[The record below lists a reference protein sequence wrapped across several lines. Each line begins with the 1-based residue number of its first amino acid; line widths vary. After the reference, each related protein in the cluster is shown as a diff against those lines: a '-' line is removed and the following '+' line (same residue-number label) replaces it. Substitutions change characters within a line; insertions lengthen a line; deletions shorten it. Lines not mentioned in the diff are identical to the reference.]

1 MYHATVSYIM
11 KDIAVNSKVTLSFS
25 EALFGLKQCIPG
37 LTSDAEWPLCARVT
51 ILGKAI
57 LLTDPKE
64 IAVAQA
70 ALFSRHPG
78 MSSWSKQHEFKFLKL
93 DITNILIIDFFG
105 GWAEV
110 PLDEYLKANP

>member
-1 MYHATVSYIM
+1 MYHATLTYIM
-11 KDIAVNSKVTLSFS
+11 KDIAINNKITLSFS

-37 LTSDAEWPLCARVT
+37 LTSDAEWPWCARVT
-51 ILGKAI
+51 MLGKAI

-78 MSSWSKQHEFKFLKL
+78 MASWHEHHEFKFLKL
-93 DITNILIIDFFG
+93 DIINILIIDTFG
-105 GWAEV
+105 GWTEI